1 MLLLVA
7 SVVLIEFGSVPLI
20 VVMTFLER
28 THVVLGRGHHDFGSA
43 WFLPVNR
50 GMPLGDGVKDDLSRE
65 RSHLSELR
73 VTNHLSLNPLPLGLQ
88 VASYLLQVSGQPIDF
103 CVAATR

>member
-1 MLLLVA
+1 MRRGLLGI
-7 SVVLIEFGSVPLI
+7 SVLTDFGGVPLTLMMI
-20 VVMTFLER
+20 FLEH
-28 THVVLGRGHHDFGSA
+28 THVVFGRSHRGFGSA
-43 WFLPVNR
+43 WFLPVDR

-88 VASYLLQVSGQPIDF
+88 VVSYLLQVSGQPIDF
-103 CVAATR
+103 